1 MEIKGIRYFLDTT
14 CALFM
19 AAAVALLFGIHAS
32 AGFELPPD
40 PIFELSLRTL
50 YWVFSGLAFG
60 MATICLF
67 SQKAYLKA
75 ALILWMTVN
84 VMVYALGVLW
94 GKPNEAFS
102 AYLSCVADAF
112 DITPVT
118 AFWIAKGICFY
129 LMIGSSMVLLLAARV
144 KSREEKMLAQTLKMV
159 CPACG
164 GRIRFA
170 VENLGQ
176 AIPCPLCRAKIT
188 LRKPD
193 LLKMSCFF
201 CKEHIEFPNH
211 AIGEKISCPH
221 CKMDITLTCR

>member
-14 CALFM
+14 GALFM

-32 AGFELPPD
+32 ASFELPPD

-50 YWVFSGLAFG
+50 YWVFSGLTFG
-60 MATICLF
+60 MAIFCLV

-75 ALILWMTVN
+75 VLILWLTLN
-84 VMVYALGVLW
+84 ALVYVLGVQW
-94 GKPNEAFS
+94 NGPKGNFS

-129 LMIGSSMVLLLAARV
+129 LLIGSSVVLLFGE
-144 KSREEKMLAQTLKMV
+144 KMKTREEKMLAHSLKMV

-170 VENLGQ
+170 INNLDQ
-176 AIPCPLCRAKIT
+176 TIPCPHCQKETI

-193 LLKMSCFF
+193 NVKMSCFF
-201 CKEHIEFPNH
+201 CHEHIEFPAH
-211 AIGEKISCPH
+211 SIGQKISCPH
-221 CKMDITLTCR
+221 CKMDITLKE